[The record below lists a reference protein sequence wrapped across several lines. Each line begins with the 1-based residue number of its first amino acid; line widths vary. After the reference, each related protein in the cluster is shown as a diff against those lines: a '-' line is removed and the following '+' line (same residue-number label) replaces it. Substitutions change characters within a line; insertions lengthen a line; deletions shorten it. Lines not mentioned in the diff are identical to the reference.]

1 MKRHTAI
8 KFFVAVTQNGI
19 KRGLKKKIKSY
30 SSYSSW
36 KQSSFNTHVNF
47 GQPEFYC
54 STLKLIKDEAGYTK
68 LNDSL
73 TSLADLAR

>member
-1 MKRHTAI
+1 MELKED
-8 KFFVAVTQNGI
+8 
-19 KRGLKKKIKSY
+19 LKKKKSY

-47 GQPEFYC
+47 GQPEFYR